1 MLVRRKHGKGMFLS
15 EYQSFLDILR
25 LLQCCD
31 VIKKISEILQ
41 IDALIIKSALYAH
54 MIGSTWLYHVADT

>member
-1 MLVRRKHGKGMFLS
+1 MFLS
-15 EYQSFLDILR
+15 AYQSLLEILR

-31 VIKKISEILQ
+31 VIKKIVKYSKIV
-41 IDALIIKSALYAH
+41 ARIIKSVLYAQ